1 MAELTLNVG
10 LNSLTD
16 VNTAPVRLGDSENKY
31 ENELLVQMCT
41 EEDNFDGEWKWD
53 KGGMAYMLR
62 TRGNRLCI
70 IDGGRNVEDSRHLI
84 EKARELTGEE
94 RPTVALW
101 ILTHPHVDHYNALLY
116 ISRDEEMK
124 YALNIQRLCFALPEN
139 PIPATGMK
147 WGNVRDEVIEIAEN
161 LRESTEILTPHT
173 GNLWDIDGMTVRFF
187 FTPEDFDKL
196 RDGNE
201 FSLIFKAQ
209 GRNRNVMFTGD
220 AYPRTAARVALRFWD
235 ELKSDIC
242 QLAHHG
248 LNGADASFYAKVDA
262 ETVLI
267 PICRAGDREM
277 NRPIAGIL
285 PRFHAERN
293 AKRVIKAYEG
303 DTAIEL

>member
-1 MAELTLNVG
+1 
-10 LNSLTD
+10 
-16 VNTAPVRLGDSENKY
+16 
-31 ENELLVQMCT
+31 
-41 EEDNFDGEWKWD
+41 
-53 KGGMAYMLR
+53 MLR
-62 TRGNRLCI
+62 TRGNRLVI

-84 EKARELTGEE
+84 KKARELTGEE

-124 YALNIQRLCFALPEN
+124 NALNIERLCFDLAN
-139 PIPATGMK
+139 IG
-147 WGNVRDEVIEIAEN
+147 GNGVRLEVLEISEN
-161 LRESTEILTPHT
+161 LKPNTETLTPHT
-173 GNLWDIDGMTVRFF
+173 GDLWDVDGMTLRFF
-187 FTPEDFDKL
+187 FTPVDFDKL

-201 FSLIFKAQ
+201 YSLIFKVQ
-209 GRNRNVMFTGD
+209 GANKTVMFTGD
-220 AYPRTAARVALRFWD
+220 TYPRIAARVALKFWD

-248 LNGADASFYAKVDA
+248 LNGADASFYARVDA

-277 NRPIAGIL
+277 NVPVAGIL
-285 PRFHAERN
+285 PRFHAERS

-303 DTAIEL
+303 DTAIEI